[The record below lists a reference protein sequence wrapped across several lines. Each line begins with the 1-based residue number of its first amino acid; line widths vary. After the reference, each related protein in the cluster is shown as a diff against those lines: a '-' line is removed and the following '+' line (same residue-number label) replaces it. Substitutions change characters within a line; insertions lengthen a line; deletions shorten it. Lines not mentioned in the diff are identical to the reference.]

1 MAEISLQGNPINTV
15 GQLPK
20 VGTQA
25 PDFKLVAKDLSEKTL
40 SDYKGKK
47 LVLNIFPSLDTGTCA
62 ASVRRFNAEAA
73 KMDNTVVLCISK
85 DLPFAQ
91 ARFCGA
97 EGLDNVETLSD
108 FRYGTFSQDYEVGI
122 VNGPLAALM
131 SRAVVVVDEQGKV
144 IYTEQVPEIVNEP
157 NYEKAIESLK

>member
-1 MAEISLQGNPINTV
+1 MARISLQGNPINTI
-15 GQLPK
+15 GELPK

-40 SDYKGKK
+40 NDYKGKK

-73 KMDNTVVLCISK
+73 KMNNTVVLCISK

-108 FRYGTFSQDYEVGI
+108 FRYGSFGKDYQLDI
-122 VNGPLAALM
+122 ADGPLAALM
-131 SRAVVVVDEQGKV
+131 SRAVVVVDEEGKV